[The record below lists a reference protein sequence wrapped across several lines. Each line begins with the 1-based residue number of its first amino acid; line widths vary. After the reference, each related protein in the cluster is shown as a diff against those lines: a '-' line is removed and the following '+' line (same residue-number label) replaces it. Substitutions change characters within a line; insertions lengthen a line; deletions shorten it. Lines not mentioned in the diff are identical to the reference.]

1 MDKLANYVRG
11 LDEQLSIIDRR
22 TRGRYD
28 LHLAHAA
35 EASSRIEVAAWN
47 VYKSQ
52 RTDIDSELS
61 SNMRCGRTSLGAS
74 RQRVIGP
81 MIVPGLIGDN
91 GVHSLVEQTP

>member
-1 MDKLANYVRG
+1 MVARTSPMDELANYVRG

-22 TRGRYD
+22 KRGRYE

-35 EASSRIEVAAWN
+35 EACSRIEVAAWN

-61 SNMRCGRTSLGAS
+61 SNIALRAN
-74 RQRVIGP
+74 
-81 MIVPGLIGDN
+81 LIGCKSATGYWSHDC
-91 GVHSLVEQTP
+91 SWADRR